1 MFTWNTILALK
12 LSYLGPTGPGP
23 VLMLGGCLIVNNIA
37 ILKLIH
43 SRGPIKNFIK
53 KCKLCTLKKEYHKV
67 VTSTVSVS
75 STSKHFQNV
84 YEWEI

>member
-23 VLMLGGCLIVNNIA
+23 GLMLGGCLIVNNIA

-43 SRGPIKNFIK
+43 KGQIISECLFDVFQFSKKFDKFLPKNLKSGQIIK
-53 KCKLCTLKKEYHKV
+53 
-67 VTSTVSVS
+67 
-75 STSKHFQNV
+75 
-84 YEWEI
+84 